1 VIRGLRGRSACV
13 ILIAALLTALGFST
27 GITAASANTSQQTP
41 IYAVPNG
48 WQSLGS
54 GTTSGYHYVA
64 FQLDRKPAI
73 GVTTVRFW
81 PSFFDFALTKDD
93 ASQLGDQFDSSAYLM
108 VISTSHD
115 PFPGRVSP
123 LLSASSATIRRAWV
137 LGHHLLLVGY
147 FGKSAPR
154 NAGAQADEIGR
165 SASATTNP
173 PTGPT
178 TYSPLNGS
186 ILGCGGKFAPG
197 TSVKL
202 GVAVGMTLVH
212 FQRFAMKHNE
222 TVRVV
227 GQDGLCNGTISDL
240 ERGRVDV
247 VIVDGKIVKAVIE
260 V

>member
-1 VIRGLRGRSACV
+1 VIAV
-13 ILIAALLTALGFST
+13 LLTAVGLST
-27 GITAASANTSQQTP
+27 SVASASTSQQTP
-41 IYAVPNG
+41 IFAVPDG

-54 GTTSGYHYVA
+54 GTTSGYHFLA
-64 FQLDRKPAI
+64 FQLVRKPGAS
-73 GVTTVRFW
+73 VTAVRFW
-81 PSFFDFALTKDD
+81 PSFFDLAFTKDD
-93 ASQLGDQFDSSAYLM
+93 ASQLGGQFDSSAYLM
-108 VISTSHD
+108 VIRTSHD

-123 LLSASSATIRRAWV
+123 LLAASSAQIRRAWV

-147 FGKSAPR
+147 FGKSAPQ
-154 NAGAQADEIGR
+154 NAAAQADEIGR

-178 TYSPLNGS
+178 TFLPSNGP
-186 ILGCGGKFAPG
+186 ILGCGEQSAPG
-197 TSVKL
+197 TSVTL
-202 GVAVGMTLVH
+202 RFAEGMTLVH
-212 FQRFAMKHNE
+212 FQRYAMKHNE

-247 VIVDGKIVKAVIE
+247 IVVQGKIVKAVLE